1 MHVGFGD
8 CELDTERHT
17 LRRRGQ
23 PVSLEPKALQ
33 VLVYL
38 IQRHGHAVTM
48 HELCQEFY
56 PGPSDDYKEYA
67 LRNCL
72 YKIRQAVG
80 DAGTQGRVIETLRG
94 YGYRF
99 AAPVTLRAGRPMT
112 ARLTLPHPALA
123 SPGSVN

>member
-1 MHVGFGD
+1 MISLYSARAGKSLAPLLTAGLSVGECRGTAGEWSMHVGFGD

-23 PVSLEPKALQ
+23 SVSLEPKALQ

-38 IQRHGHAVTM
+38 IQRHGHAVTT

-56 PGPSDDYKEYA
+56 PGPSDEYKEYA

-72 YKIRQAVG
+72 YK
-80 DAGTQGRVIETLRG
+80 
-94 YGYRF
+94 
-99 AAPVTLRAGRPMT
+99 
-112 ARLTLPHPALA
+112 
-123 SPGSVN
+123 